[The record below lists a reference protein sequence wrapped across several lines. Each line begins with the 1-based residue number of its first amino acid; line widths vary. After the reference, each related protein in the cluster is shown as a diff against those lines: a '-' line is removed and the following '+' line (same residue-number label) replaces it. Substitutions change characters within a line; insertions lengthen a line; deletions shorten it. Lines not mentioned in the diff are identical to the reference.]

1 MDQKIEYSQEEII
14 KNISYFSLTEE
25 KLLLERKELNK
36 KILTIKKQKEF
47 WLKFNKSQLKLF

>member
-47 WLKFNKSQLKLF
+47 WLKFDKSQLKLF

>member
-1 MDQKIEYSQEEII
+1 MDQRIEYSQEEII

-47 WLKFNKSQLKLF
+47 WIKFNKSQLKLF